1 MVEVFSLNLIDHHKD
16 VLRQTVFQAGS
27 LLPFQVRVSLL
38 ILLLLLLLK
47 RQILTSQIGFGIVN
61 FSLTTLSRKHKFS
74 N

>member
-38 ILLLLLLLK
+38 ILLLLLLK